1 MGVTGQVGPALVM
14 SNDPWRL
21 WIATNEVKLEQKN
34 RSECPE
40 YSPATSADTAT
51 TKVAIHKAPR
61 AVHHRSSRDNLCRST
76 VDKATR
82 CRRVSFFLLSFSHD
96 PSAFERAMS
105 SFFRISS
112 STRGAHLSQTS
123 G

>member
-1 MGVTGQVGPALVM
+1 M
-14 SNDPWRL
+14 SNDPWCL
-21 WIATNEVKLEQKN
+21 GIATSEEVKLEQK
-34 RSECPE
+34 RSERSE

-61 AVHHRSSRDNLCRST
+61 AVHHRSSRDNLCRSI
-76 VDKATR
+76 VDKDTR
-82 CRRVSFFLLSFSHD
+82 CRRVSFLLLSFSHD

-112 STRGAHLSQTS
+112 STRGEHFSQTS